1 MDGNIIKK
9 HESGIRLVVIM
20 LITGI
25 VLLAVSIAVLTENAH
40 KQTMAVCNETFDFVK
55 RRIAKYENYSANDKI
70 KSLVRLLDKTE
81 ELSRCVSE
89 HDSVS
94 QEFFDNT
101 PRNRE

>member
-40 KQTMAVCNETFDFVK
+40 KQTIDVVSTVGVGSEFVFTLPK
-55 RRIAKYENYSANDKI
+55 A
-70 KSLVRLLDKTE
+70 
-81 ELSRCVSE
+81 
-89 HDSVS
+89 
-94 QEFFDNT
+94 
-101 PRNRE
+101 